1 MKNKRKEWKKITILF
16 FIIYL
21 FLLFLIL
28 VFKFPTG
35 MTVETLKNLIHGEA
49 VTRLAPQ
56 WVPFWTIADY
66 VKKAHA
72 VNDWF
77 VKNLVGNVALFIP
90 YGILIP
96 CFSKWNGWK
105 VVLSGCFLSVFIEIL
120 QYATALGQLDI
131 DDVILNTFGVM
142 VGYVSYVGF
151 RKIPSPL

>member
-1 MKNKRKEWKKITILF
+1 MEKITILF

-35 MTVETLKNLIHGEA
+35 MTVETLKKSDSRRGGYEA
-49 VTRLAPQ
+49 CASMGAFL
-56 WVPFWTIADY
+56 DDCGLC
-66 VKKAHA
+66 KKAHA

-105 VVLSGCFLSVFIEIL
+105 AVLSGC
-120 QYATALGQLDI
+120 
-131 DDVILNTFGVM
+131 
-142 VGYVSYVGF
+142 
-151 RKIPSPL
+151 SPFCFY